1 METHCALSKET
12 QEKIPDKLS
21 TEAKCLPHCMSGWD
35 LLLNPAEERT
45 EAKALCPPHCRSGWD
60 LLLNPAEDRTGG
72 GSRSAWVPEFA
83 GTLGPQCQ
91 SDTEV
96 YHHHLKA
103 DSGLSRPPKLQA
115 QWNWDFFLPLQ
126 VIALK
131 ISRAVL
137 AVTISQGGN
146 FYKGCGVQNATKG

>member
-12 QEKIPDKLS
+12 QEKIPDKLT
-21 TEAKCLPHCMSGWD
+21 TEAKCLPRCMSGWD
-35 LLLNPAEERT
+35 LLLNPAE
-45 EAKALCPPHCRSGWD
+45 
-60 LLLNPAEDRTGG
+60 DRPEG
-72 GSRSAWVPEFA
+72 GSRSAGVPEFA

-137 AVTISQGGN
+137 AVTVSQGGN
-146 FYKGCGVQNATKG
+146 FYKGWGVQNATKG